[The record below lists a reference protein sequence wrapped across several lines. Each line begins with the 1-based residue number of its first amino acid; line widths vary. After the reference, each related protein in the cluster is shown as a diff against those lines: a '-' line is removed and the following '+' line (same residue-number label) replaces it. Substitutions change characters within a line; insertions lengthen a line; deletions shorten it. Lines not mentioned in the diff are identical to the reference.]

1 MQILIGGFELLI
13 GTLCFQAVSMI
24 DRLLE
29 IGVDNSP
36 LGPLLF
42 LSNAQSSQAEFQVEV
57 TQMNGSSW
65 KALGT
70 VGAIIAAIV
79 ALHGITTR
87 RWQTAHTVA
96 LVLSMAAA
104 AGPALKSGR

>member
-1 MQILIGGFELLI
+1 
-13 GTLCFQAVSMI
+13 
-24 DRLLE
+24 
-29 IGVDNSP
+29 
-36 LGPLLF
+36 
-42 LSNAQSSQAEFQVEV
+42 
-57 TQMNGSSW
+57 MNGSSW

-70 VGAIIAAIV
+70 AGAIIAAIV